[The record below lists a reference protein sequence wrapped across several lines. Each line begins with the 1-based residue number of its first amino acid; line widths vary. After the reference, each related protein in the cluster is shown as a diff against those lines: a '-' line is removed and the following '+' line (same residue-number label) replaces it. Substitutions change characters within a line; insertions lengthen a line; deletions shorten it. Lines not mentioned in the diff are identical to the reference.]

1 MFRSNKLTTGVHKDS
16 IYQLWYYIC
25 ENKAK
30 KKKKKNICRRLASCQ
45 LEKAMTSF
53 QNRETMIS
61 IVVRQTFMINKAKL
75 KLKLTQNITYK
86 GWFRFNTERAT
97 KFMKLANL
105 GLMKGQETVRR
116 CISNFVVQWHRI

>member
-1 MFRSNKLTTGVHKDS
+1 
-16 IYQLWYYIC
+16 
-25 ENKAK
+25 
-30 KKKKKNICRRLASCQ
+30 
-45 LEKAMTSF
+45 MTSF
-53 QNRETMIS
+53 QNRETMIN

-116 CISNFVVQWHRI
+116 CISNFVVQWHRV